1 MGQIKIDS
9 CLNSI
14 LLIFEVVR
22 FLVEKFQDD
31 FHMNPTVIRNDI
43 PLPTSV
49 MYEKLVKQNVLNIS
63 PEPNPR
69 VNDTVFPICRRFSV
83 GLYLEEIK
91 ES

>member
-1 MGQIKIDS
+1 
-9 CLNSI
+9 
-14 LLIFEVVR
+14 
-22 FLVEKFQDD
+22 
-31 FHMNPTVIRNDI
+31 
-43 PLPTSV
+43 